1 MCVTTVAVSSLLSFF
16 SSPLYVFLRVAC
28 LLWYVV
34 YIQMSTGVI
43 LGYLLIIFRLTH
55 FVNYG
60 EMFCHMKTD
69 FSKSVCLLL
78 FFPSQIVLEVCC
90 NFTQCFFFL
99 LPFLFILSRTTWCQR
114 SMWKQCANQCWTS
127 ALFPATSKYV
137 MSFWQS
143 WVAFHKRYGL

>member
-1 MCVTTVAVSSLLSFF
+1 MCVTMVAVCSLLSFF
-16 SSPLYVFLRVAC
+16 LPLSMCSLGLPVCFDMLFTSKC
-28 LLWYVV
+28 LLRSYWDH
-34 YIQMSTGVI
+34 
-43 LGYLLIIFRLTH
+43 LLIIFRLTH

-60 EMFCHMKTD
+60 EMFCRFEQICVCCFFFPHKLCW
-69 FSKSVCLLL
+69 KSVATSL
-78 FFPSQIVLEVCC
+78 SIS
-90 NFTQCFFFL
+90 FFL

-137 MSFWQS
+137 MSSWQS